1 MRSALAVAFRRHWPE
16 YLMEAAG
23 LAAFMVSA
31 CSFAVLLE
39 HPASPVHA
47 AISSAAVRRALG
59 GLAMGATA
67 VAIIYS
73 PWGRQSGAHL
83 NPGVTLGFLRL
94 GWIARADAAF
104 YAAFQVAGGV
114 AGVLLAWAL
123 LGARLSH
130 PSAHFAVTM
139 PGPAGVGVAL
149 AAEAAISFLLLTAV
163 LHVSGSRYGRWTG
176 VVAGALVALYIAVEA
191 PISGMSMNPARSFAS
206 ALVSGKWTALWI
218 YFVGP
223 PLAMLLA
230 ATLYARR
237 RVSGCAKLVHAA
249 DKRCIFCEERARRPG
264 TASPRRIVIL
274 GGIFAARRL

>member
-1 MRSALAVAFRRHWPE
+1 
-16 YLMEAAG
+16 
-23 LAAFMVSA
+23 
-31 CSFAVLLE
+31 
-39 HPASPVHA
+39 
-47 AISSAAVRRALG
+47 
-59 GLAMGATA
+59 
-67 VAIIYS
+67 
-73 PWGRQSGAHL
+73 
-83 NPGVTLGFLRL
+83 
-94 GWIARADAAF
+94 
-104 YAAFQVAGGV
+104 
-114 AGVLLAWAL
+114 
-123 LGARLSH
+123 
-130 PSAHFAVTM
+130 M

-274 GGIFAARRL
+274 GGIFTARRLQQLLGGKSDYEIVLVSKENYFVFQPMLPEVISGTIGLTDLVSPIRQLVPGAEIQDRKSVV